1 MCTVYMRFKF
11 LEIKLHSDQACQEF
25 ISNKIMLQDKQ
36 QQQYILYAADVKKKG
51 RQPFSGQKNRG
62 EIRVNKHP
70 NRIIM
75 IIINCMAL

>member
-1 MCTVYMRFKF
+1 MRFKCIE
-11 LEIKLHSDQACQEF
+11 LKLPSDQVCQEF
-25 ISNKIMLQDKQ
+25 ISNEIMLQDKQ
-36 QQQYILYAADVKKKG
+36 QQQYILYAADVKKKADNIF
-51 RQPFSGQKNRG
+51 RTKKNSG